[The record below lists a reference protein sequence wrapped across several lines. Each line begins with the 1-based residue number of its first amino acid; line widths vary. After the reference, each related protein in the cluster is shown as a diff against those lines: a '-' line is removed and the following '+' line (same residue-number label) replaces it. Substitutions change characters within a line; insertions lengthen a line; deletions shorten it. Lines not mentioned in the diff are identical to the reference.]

1 MRVRQVSRALTRLY
15 DESLRPTGLQTSQLP
30 VLVAVVM
37 FGDAGANM
45 RALASKLGMDRTTL
59 TRNLGPLEKAG
70 LLRVSRSPE
79 DARVRIVSLTR
90 SGERAIEAV
99 FPLWQQAQERVREL
113 LGASRADELRGR
125 LGQVLALVPA
135 SDAPAPARPQRARKR

>member
-37 FGDAGANM
+37 FGDA
-45 RALASKLGMDRTTL
+45 
-59 TRNLGPLEKAG
+59 
-70 LLRVSRSPE
+70 RSPE